1 MKDAGLPE
9 EKTVPASLM
18 WPVVSLLLQT
28 QRYVIHEKWTDCDV
42 MHEKWTDCDYDKLKI
57 FMVICDTV

>member
-9 EKTVPASLM
+9 EKTVPAPLM
-18 WPVVSLLLQT
+18 SPVVSLLLQ
-28 QRYVIHEKWTDCDV
+28 RYV
-42 MHEKWTDCDYDKLKI
+42 MHEKWTDCDYDKLNI